1 MTYAH
6 GCVSLQKIVLFF
18 QVQFLNHMKLSSYIG
33 IVTRFIFI
41 LVKDIVSVEELVKA
55 NQFVYE

>member
-1 MTYAH
+1 
-6 GCVSLQKIVLFF
+6 
-18 QVQFLNHMKLSSYIG
+18 MKLSSYIG